1 MRKLNTNDLM
11 TVVGILG
18 KVGANLKARDG
29 MTNAEI
35 GLQFLATAA
44 QYAEQDLTRLLAS
57 VSEMDIEEFRK
68 MPIDYPLEVIEWLAE
83 NEDLTSFFKRVKG
96 LTEKLFQK

>member
-18 KVGANLKARDG
+18 KVGANIKTSEG
-29 MTNAEI
+29 MTNAQV
-35 GLQFLATAA
+35 GLQFLSTAA
-44 QYAEQDLTRLLAS
+44 QYAEQDLTRLLAN
-57 VSEMDIEEFRK
+57 VSEMTIEEFK
-68 MPIDYPLEVIEWLAE
+68 EMPIDYPIEVIEWLAE
-83 NEDLTSFFKRVKG
+83 NEDLASFFKRVKG